1 MFRSH
6 GFLPEGR
13 LHCASGSVLDLTAL
27 PPFLR
32 TLLVAD
38 GTVTKSLEAYFW
50 EAVSVVPQ
58 RQCLTTLSQPL
69 LDLETRAGDS
79 VLQREVVLRGDQ
91 SGRHYA
97 FARSFLLLD
106 PLEPAL
112 REGLEAGVIGIGELL
127 REQGIETYREIVSLD
142 YHAEPSD
149 NDPTLA
155 NLPFPLV
162 SRSYRIRV
170 AGSPAFLVT
179 EFFPVSVFSA

>member
-6 GFLPEGR
+6 GYLPDGR
-13 LHCASGSVLDLTAL
+13 LPCASGATLDLTTL

-50 EAVSVVPQ
+50 EAVNVVPQ
-58 RQCLTTLSQPL
+58 NQSLITLERPL
-69 LDLETRAGDS
+69 ADLETRPGDA
-79 VLQREVVLRGDQ
+79 VLRREVLLQGER
-91 SGRHYA
+91 SKTHYA

-106 PLEPAL
+106 PLDAEL
-112 REGLEAGVIGIGELL
+112 RAGLEAGIIGIGELL

-142 YHAEPSD
+142 YHSQPPEH
-149 NDPTLA
+149 DPALTI
-155 NLPFPLV
+155 LPFPLV

-170 AGSPAFLVT
+170 AGAPAFLVT
-179 EFFPVSVFSA
+179 EFFPVPVFEG